1 MYGEKR
7 KEKRKRREINEN
19 ETERWRCAG
28 KVEAKC
34 HIVRDEI
41 AFSAFFGEIGIWSG
55 RHTPCDSLR
64 PGQLATL
71 THSLALSLAQK
82 SYLFSPSF
90 FSSSVPQVIHQV
102 SLCPFTV
109 SVQWD
114 TRKEMLTVK
123 SSCCVAARLVRLVVT
138 LVSFRTRKLCFN
150 PSHPKFLSHSS
161 PPSPMYLASQ
171 IISSSRL
178 FYIIIYSDTLGVIV
192 IQ

>member
-1 MYGEKR
+1 M
-7 KEKRKRREINEN
+7 
-19 ETERWRCAG
+19 
-28 KVEAKC
+28 EAKC
-34 HIVRDEI
+34 HIARDEI

-90 FSSSVPQVIHQV
+90 FSSSSSVPQVIHQV

-123 SSCCVAARLVRLVVT
+123 SSCCFAAHLVRLVVT
-138 LVSFRTRKLCFN
+138 LVSFRTRKLLLQ
-150 PSHPKFLSHSS
+150 SISS
-161 PPSPMYLASQ
+161 KISFPLLTSITHVSCSQ
-171 IISSSRL
+171 IIVISTLLHHYLFGYTWRDCDSIGGKKIRQNGRRRHVLCSR
-178 FYIIIYSDTLGVIV
+178 SA